1 MVTWVTSTEVTL
13 MLLFLLESIFSMVLH
28 KLGAAQSFCLR
39 TGWLHSLRVKKYI
52 HGCDL
57 IWILDHIIILES
69 SCRVNGLCMYCWT
82 IPCQIIHWLNTPNTT
97 PPKFISHSCFIG
109 FIQAWRPLSQISWAQ
124 WCVECL
130 QKAPLYEIC
139 MWHISTCE
147 NQWLFCSLS
156 KCVNINLSVELHRT
170 TFLQCVV
177 AVSSVWRHL
186 KEIGSWIGAPDV
198 QYIKDQH
205 SVFPVPTYCCW
216 FWLLYVAGIYRSYR
230 QFMQ

>member
-1 MVTWVTSTEVTL
+1 MQSKWFSYACTAG
-13 MLLFLLESIFSMVLH
+13 LFLAKLFTDWTHPILLPLNSSPTRALLGSFKLEDLWAKFH
-28 KLGAAQSFCLR
+28 E
-39 TGWLHSLRVKKYI
+39 HS
-52 HGCDL
+52 G
-57 IWILDHIIILES
+57 
-69 SCRVNGLCMYCWT
+69 
-82 IPCQIIHWLNTPNTT
+82 
-97 PPKFISHSCFIG
+97 
-109 FIQAWRPLSQISWAQ
+109 
-124 WCVECL
+124 VECL

-216 FWLLYVAGIYRSYR
+216 FWLLYVAGIYHSYR